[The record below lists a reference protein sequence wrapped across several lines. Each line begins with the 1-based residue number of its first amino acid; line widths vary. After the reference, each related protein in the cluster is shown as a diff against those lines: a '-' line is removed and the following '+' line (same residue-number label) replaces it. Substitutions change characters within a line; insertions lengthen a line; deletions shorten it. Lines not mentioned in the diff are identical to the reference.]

1 MVIKHEMCFLDL
13 LQKLTFIFL
22 TEKRKVS
29 LHISG
34 TFLREMKTAYEMD
47 ERAFK
52 RSYSIFC
59 FSQYLQF

>member
-22 TEKRKVS
+22 TEKRSFVAYFWHFS
-29 LHISG
+29 QG
-34 TFLREMKTAYEMD
+34 NETAYEMD

-52 RSYSIFC
+52 RSHSIFC